1 MKGKADLLLHPV
13 RMRIVQQLLLNKP
26 LTIAQL
32 VEILGDVPQA
42 TLYRHINLLLEANLI
57 EVIETQKVKGTEE
70 RKFSVKM
77 DNLQI
82 PESEIEV
89 LSQEDHIRHFSVF
102 HGNLL
107 QLATSYLANTSPEK
121 YEQEGFSYA
130 YVPLHL
136 SDEEFQELT
145 QSIQQEIEKVFNNKL
160 TPERT
165 TRIFGS
171 MFIPQKPPKE

>member
-1 MKGKADLLLHPV
+1 MKGRADLLLHPV
-13 RMRIVQQLLLNKP
+13 RMRIVQQLLLNKS

-57 EVIETQKVKGTEE
+57 EVIETKKVKGTEE
-70 RKFSVKM
+70 RKFAVKM

-82 PESEIEV
+82 PESEIESI
-89 LSQEDHIRHFSVF
+89 SQEDHIRHFSVF

-107 QLATSYLANTSPEK
+107 QLATSYLGNTSPEQ

-136 SDEEFQELT
+136 SDEEFQELI
-145 QSIQQEIEKVFNNKL
+145 QSINQAIGKVINNEL
-160 TPERT
+160 TPERNS
-165 TRIFGS
+165 RIFAS

>member
-57 EVIETQKVKGTEE
+57 EVIETKKVKGTEE
-70 RKFSVKM
+70 RKFSVKI

-82 PESEIEV
+82 PESEIETT
-89 LSQEDHIRHFSVF
+89 SREDHIRHFSVF

-107 QLATSYLANTSPEK
+107 QLATSYLADTSPEQYK
-121 YEQEGFSYA
+121 KEGFSYA
-130 YVPLHL
+130 YTPLHL
-136 SDEEFQELT
+136 SDEEFHELT
-145 QSIQQEIEKVFNNKL
+145 QSIQQAIEKVIHNQL
-160 TPERT
+160 TPART
-165 TRIFGS
+165 TRIFAS
-171 MFIPQKPPKE
+171 MFIPQKSPKE